1 MTPEHE
7 HLRDQ
12 ISWSRSP
19 TLSGRYVNVFM
30 DQNNKCNLRCRM
42 CGFAD
47 PRVEALAARDL
58 PRPLFDAIAAQLF
71 LHANY
76 VQLSMFTEPFMTA
89 DFPDRLALIK
99 QYGVPQ
105 SHIITN
111 GTLLTAR
118 AAEKIVDAQIA
129 TVTISID
136 GGTKETYEQIRVG
149 ARFENV
155 VRNVHLLRAVRDAH
169 DSARPAIRFNHVL
182 SPWNID
188 HFDDFLTFAERMHP
202 DQLDVRAVER
212 MTPHT
217 GGEWNDP
224 AFVAKVLAI
233 RPKFLA
239 FCARLGIAD
248 AGYVRDQAGPV
259 ELLTPN
265 GERMTCRRPWDTVA
279 IHANGD
285 VSPCMAWSRA
295 PIGNLARQS
304 FEEIWTGPA
313 AAALRREFDALRPG
327 IDCLFCTIKKGR
339 PEPYD
344 DFFYQMLEKTGR
356 M

>member
-1 MTPEHE
+1 
-7 HLRDQ
+7 L
-12 ISWSRSP
+12 
-19 TLSGRYVNVFM
+19 
-30 DQNNKCNLRCRM
+30 
-42 CGFAD
+42 AD
-47 PRVEALAARDL
+47 PRVVSLAPRDM
-58 PRPLFDAIAAQLF
+58 PRALFDAIAAQVF
-71 LHANY
+71 PHANY

-89 DFPDRLALIK
+89 DFPDRLAAV
-99 QYGVPQ
+99 QRYGVPQ

-118 AAEKIVDAQIA
+118 AAEKIVEAQIA

-136 GGTKETYEQIRVG
+136 GGTKETYEEIRVG

-155 VRNVHLLRAVRDAH
+155 VRNVHLLRAIRDAH
-169 DSARPAIRFNHVL
+169 GSARPAIRFNHVL

-188 HFDDFLTFAERMHP
+188 RFDDFLAFAEEMHP

-212 MTPHT
+212 MTPHS
-217 GGEWNDP
+217 GGDWDDP

-259 ELLTPN
+259 ELFTPA

-285 VSPCMAWSRA
+285 VSPCMAWSRE
-295 PIGNLARQS
+295 PIGNLARQT
-304 FEEIWTGPA
+304 FAEIWHGA
-313 AAALRREFDALRPG
+313 AAEALRREFDAARPG
-327 IDCLFCTIKKGR
+327 VDCLFCTIKKGR
-339 PEPYD
+339 PGGYD
-344 DFFYQMLEKTGR
+344 DFFYQMLAKTSVV
-356 M
+356 